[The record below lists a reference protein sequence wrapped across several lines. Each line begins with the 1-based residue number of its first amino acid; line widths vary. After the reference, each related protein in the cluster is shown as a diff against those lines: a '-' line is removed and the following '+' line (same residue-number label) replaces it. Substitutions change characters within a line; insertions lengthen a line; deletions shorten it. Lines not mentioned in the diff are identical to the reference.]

1 MLYITL
7 HNLHAWGK
15 KNMTKAGDIC
25 VASELAKA
33 ARSSVNVIATS
44 KNDFNQVQDLYND
57 TRFNLIEKINDSDLS
72 RATDSDVIVVPILE
86 FSDLLDQYR
95 RRETLEFYD
104 LLSKTSAKV
113 VVMNIHHNK
122 NFYLNQI
129 KDCDTIVKDLVSKI
143 LRKCV
148 YLVHDPCMKID
159 SLDSR
164 FVEQIVY
171 FDRSKIEEE
180 IQTKL
185 FGKHLSF
192 YRPASFKGFNIWA
205 KDAVSSDDM
214 ILISNV
220 LYNQHLSEQIS
231 QLKDKVD
238 IFERFEDYVDN
249 GRSAIISRPYNT
261 ESEEFK
267 QFVEM
272 SVDCLNTTDYD
283 YLREQNDNE
292 EVDYLIIENAML
304 EAVYAGLPLRWS
316 KSSIDRME
324 VNAASEAEKYNSM
337 DLEEQIEYLSEKFDA
352 RKTVEFLENLAK

>member
-33 ARSSVNVIATS
+33 SQSSVNVIATS
-44 KNDFNQVQDLYND
+44 KNDFDQVQDLYSD
-57 TRFNLIEKINDSDLS
+57 TKFNLIEKINDSDLS
-72 RATDSDVIVVPILE
+72 RATDSDAIVVPILE
-86 FSDLLDQYR
+86 FSDLLDDYR

-104 LLSKTSAKV
+104 LLAETPAKV

-122 NFYLNQI
+122 NFYFNQI

-171 FDRSKIEEE
+171 FDKSKIQEE

-192 YRPASFKGFNIWA
+192 YRPASFKGFNIWS

-220 LYNQHLSEQIS
+220 LYNQHLSGQIE
-231 QLKDKVD
+231 QLKNKVD
-238 IFERFEDYVDN
+238 IFERFEDYVDR
-249 GRSAIISRPYNT
+249 GRSAIISRPYNV

-267 QFVEM
+267 IFVEM
-272 SVDCLNTTDYD
+272 SVDCLNTTDYE

-324 VNAASEAEKYNSM
+324 SCAAQEAGKYNDMSL
-337 DLEEQIEYLSEKFDA
+337 DEQIEYLSKKFDA
-352 RKTVEFLENLAK
+352 RRTVEFLENLTK